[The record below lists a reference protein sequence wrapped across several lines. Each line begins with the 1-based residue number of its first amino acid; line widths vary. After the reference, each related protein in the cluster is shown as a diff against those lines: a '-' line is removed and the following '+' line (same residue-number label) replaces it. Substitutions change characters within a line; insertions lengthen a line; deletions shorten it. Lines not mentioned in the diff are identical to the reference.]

1 MVDHPYSLTV
11 YRPFNLNPII
21 NFEKMGD
28 FPTLKK
34 GKSEKSGCLPPK
46 QSGQLLHYIVS
57 SSCPRKSQVAPSKS
71 LLRVQIN
78 GAIDSCFLPF

>member
-34 GKSEKSGCLPPK
+34 GKSEKSGCLPPQTIWAVATLYCFK
-46 QSGQLLHYIVS
+46 FVPKKISSGTLKITF
-57 SSCPRKSQVAPSKS
+57 K
-71 LLRVQIN
+71 
-78 GAIDSCFLPF
+78 GAD